1 MLLLKASGLKR
12 LRGRNKIN
20 LTLAR
25 KLLICA
31 DSGTSNASRIKAW
44 KLYLQKLSS
53 EFNLTITVYHYPPG
67 TRKWNKIEHRM
78 FSFIS
83 MNWKGEPLIN
93 YETVVNMISATT
105 TKSGLK
111 IKAQLDRNKY
121 ETGIK
126 VSDRE
131 MKELK
136 IQHYQLHPES
146 NYTIFPRESSRLRS
160 SGKK

>member
-1 MLLLKASGLKR
+1 
-12 LRGRNKIN
+12 
-20 LTLAR
+20 
-25 KLLICA
+25 
-31 DSGTSNASRIKAW
+31 
-44 KLYLQKLSS
+44 
-53 EFNLTITVYHYPPG
+53 
-67 TRKWNKIEHRM
+67 M

-93 YETVVNMISATT
+93 YETVVNMIGATT

-126 VSDRE
+126 ISDRE

-136 IQHYQLHPES
+136 IQHHQLHPDW
-146 NYTIFPRESSRLRS
+146 NYTIFPRESSGVRLRS